1 MNEHLCART
10 LSQISNVVP
19 YSSIICTC
27 IIHKLLKRTLD
38 HLCGALQQGFFGCCC
53 HVNCQF
59 NPRIAPRDNQRCTM
73 YTILLWWSWWS
84 INTVSSKIGNLGMSY
99 YVLVHVF
106 IVSILFLFFLWPQGG
121 LLWSREIF
129 KIPTLLYVLEAIRAI
144 ICYCTIFLFLEHCYH
159 WSKKTPKKSFVNIL
173 LHL

>member
-19 YSSIICTC
+19 YSSSICTC

-106 IVSILFLFFLWPQGG
+106 IVSILFLFFCGH
-121 LLWSREIF
+121 
-129 KIPTLLYVLEAIRAI
+129 KEAS
-144 ICYCTIFLFLEHCYH
+144 CGVEKFLRYLHCYM
-159 WSKKTPKKSFVNIL
+159 SLRLFVQSFVIAQFFFF
-173 LHL
+173 

>member
-84 INTVSSKIGNLGMSY
+84 INTVSSKIGNLEKSY
-99 YVLVHVF
+99 YVL
-106 IVSILFLFFLWPQGG
+106 FFFVATRRSPVEYRNFWN
-121 LLWSREIF
+121 
-129 KIPTLLYVLEAIRAI
+129 TLLYVLEVIRAI
-144 ICYCTIFLFLEHCYH
+144 ICYCTIFLF
-159 WSKKTPKKSFVNIL
+159 FRAL
-173 LHL
+173 LSLIQKRTQKIIR

>member
-19 YSSIICTC
+19 YSSSICTC

-84 INTVSSKIGNLGMSY
+84 INTVSSKIGNLEKSY
-99 YVLVHVF
+99 YVLFFFCGHKVISCGVQK
-106 IVSILFLFFLWPQGG
+106 FLKY
-121 LLWSREIF
+121 I
-129 KIPTLLYVLEAIRAI
+129 AI
-144 ICYCTIFLFLEHCYH
+144 CPWGNSCNHL
-159 WSKKTPKKSFVNIL
+159 L
-173 LHL
+173 LHNFSFF

>member
-19 YSSIICTC
+19 YSSSICTC

-84 INTVSSKIGNLGMSY
+84 INTVSSKIGNLEKSY
-99 YVLVHVF
+99 YCTCSYCLNSF
-106 IVSILFLFFLWPQGG
+106 SIFFVVTRRPPVEYRNFWN
-121 LLWSREIF
+121 
-129 KIPTLLYVLEAIRAI
+129 TLLYVLEVIRAI
-144 ICYCTIFLFLEHCYH
+144 ICYCTIFLF
-159 WSKKTPKKSFVNIL
+159 FRAL
-173 LHL
+173 LSLIQKRTQKIIR